1 MTPLATDLT
10 YLLQFFKKHKIEKED
25 KKEEN
30 YGLKIKG
37 KVSIHDTFFDH
48 IHQQLAWKPRMFGL
62 SVDETFEVK
71 MDSKLSDIA
80 F

>member
-1 MTPLATDLT
+1 
-10 YLLQFFKKHKIEKED
+10 
-25 KKEEN
+25 
-30 YGLKIKG
+30 LKIKG